1 MAENISVFGLL
12 VVPDLSYRLFLRL
25 EGAMDSYSSML
36 DVCGFSFGNCNSPP
50 PLVHCL
56 RAVNLYRR
64 EYEMKSIWASW
75 LE

>member
-50 PLVHCL
+50 LWFIVYVQL
-56 RAVNLYRR
+56 IYID
-64 EYEMKSIWASW
+64 ESMK
-75 LE
+75 